1 MPCKSKTK
9 TSSPCGGKLA
19 EFWARLWLRCHG
31 YRILAANYRTG
42 RGTHAGE
49 IDIIALRRNTI
60 IFVEVKKRSGL
71 DKAAYAIRPAQQ
83 QRIIRGAEAF
93 LQKHPA
99 YQNCDI
105 RFDAVLV
112 SFPLWIRHIKNAWTS

>member
-49 IDIIALRRNTI
+49 IDIIAQKGDTI
-60 IFVEVKKRSGL
+60 HFVEVIEHTGDHIKIAIYALMQCWLVSHCGFAISKTLGLL
-71 DKAAYAIRPAQQ
+71 DKNFLAI
-83 QRIIRGAEAF
+83 
-93 LQKHPA
+93 
-99 YQNCDI
+99 
-105 RFDAVLV
+105 
-112 SFPLWIRHIKNAWTS
+112 